1 MYSAQA
7 ESVNWWIKQQ
17 STLIISIINKLM
29 EMMRLQDDDYVAT
42 YLRKAKFKMIS
53 VPVLGIQEDT
63 G

>member
-1 MYSAQA
+1 MDQA
-7 ESVNWWIKQQ
+7 AKYLNHFNN
-17 STLIISIINKLM
+17 NKLM

>member
-1 MYSAQA
+1 MDQA
-7 ESVNWWIKQQ
+7 AKYLNH
-17 STLIISIINKLM
+17 LNNKLM